1 MKMSQELNTT
11 FMGVTINPKGPE
23 NLMVLKALAHPS
35 PTVLGIIEFVEV
47 TEFKLNMVM
56 FDYFW
61 QVMVGNT
68 PTHLSRRALEW
79 FGYEGEYSKQRQNFL
94 SMLKRNE
101 ISFEEIN
108 HDNKIIEKFPTIQT
122 EILALPSNVQNSKF
136 LIMEPDDVKMAIM
149 QLKTKNGHIIRQYYI
164 DLEKLMKMYVEYT
177 LYFNERKAQYELEK
191 AKYEITN
198 LQQMMEDLKLDRKR
212 QEIQREEDKERMNR
226 QENYIRSL
234 GVSLE
239 DIKDQ
244 NNEIKQQNK
253 DIKRRL
259 SIAVEDRAP
268 LPEQTG
274 KQERFVLL
282 KRNDPDHPAY
292 YTIRAQN
299 AYTKNK
305 IKVQQVLFPGLQ
317 ILLDFKCN
325 PNSKSLYVRVKEN
338 LKKRGVLFDGNNIDL
353 GEKVNEEELIE
364 EMNQINDVK
373 YDVLNE

>member
-1 MKMSQELNTT
+1 
-11 FMGVTINPKGPE
+11 
-23 NLMVLKALAHPS
+23 
-35 PTVLGIIEFVEV
+35 
-47 TEFKLNMVM
+47 
-56 FDYFW
+56 
-61 QVMVGNT
+61 
-68 PTHLSRRALEW
+68 
-79 FGYEGEYSKQRQNFL
+79 
-94 SMLKRNE
+94 
-101 ISFEEIN
+101 
-108 HDNKIIEKFPTIQT
+108 
-122 EILALPSNVQNSKF
+122 
-136 LIMEPDDVKMAIM
+136 
-149 QLKTKNGHIIRQYYI
+149 
-164 DLEKLMKMYVEYT
+164 MKMYVGYT

-191 AKYEITN
+191 AQYEITD
-198 LQQMMEDLKLDRKR
+198 LKQMMEDLKLDRKR

-244 NNEIKQQNK
+244 NNEIKNQNK
-253 DIKRRL
+253 EIKRRL

-268 LPEQTG
+268 LPEQSS

-282 KRNDPDHPAY
+282 KRNDPEHPAY

-299 AYTKNK
+299 AYTSNR
-305 IKVQQVLFPGLQ
+305 IRAQQILFPRIE

-325 PNSKSLYVRVKEN
+325 PNSKSLYVIVKEN

-353 GEKVNEEELIE
+353 GETVNEVELVE

>member
-1 MKMSQELNTT
+1 
-11 FMGVTINPKGPE
+11 
-23 NLMVLKALAHPS
+23 
-35 PTVLGIIEFVEV
+35 
-47 TEFKLNMVM
+47 
-56 FDYFW
+56 
-61 QVMVGNT
+61 
-68 PTHLSRRALEW
+68 
-79 FGYEGEYSKQRQNFL
+79 
-94 SMLKRNE
+94 
-101 ISFEEIN
+101 
-108 HDNKIIEKFPTIQT
+108 
-122 EILALPSNVQNSKF
+122 
-136 LIMEPDDVKMAIM
+136 
-149 QLKTKNGHIIRQYYI
+149 
-164 DLEKLMKMYVEYT
+164 MKMYVGYT

-191 AKYEITN
+191 AQYEITD
-198 LQQMMEDLKLDRKR
+198 LKQMMEDLKLDRKR

-253 DIKRRL
+253 EIKNQNKEIKCRL

-268 LPEQTG
+268 LPEQSS

-282 KRNDPDHPAY
+282 KRNDPEHPAY

-299 AYTKNK
+299 AYTSNR
-305 IKVQQVLFPGLQ
+305 IRAQQILFPRIE

-325 PNSKSLYVRVKEN
+325 PNSKSLYVIVKEN

-353 GEKVNEEELIE
+353 GETVNEVELVE

>member
-1 MKMSQELNTT
+1 MKMSQELKTN
-11 FMGVTINPKGPE
+11 FMGVVVDSKGSQDPII
-23 NLMVLKALAHPS
+23 LKALDYSAS
-35 PTVLGIIEFVEV
+35 LLDIVKFVEV

-61 QVMVGNT
+61 QVMVDNT
-68 PTHLSRRALEW
+68 RVHLHPRVMEW
-79 FGYEGEYSKQRQNFL
+79 FGYEGEVREQRKNFIR
-94 SMLKRNE
+94 MLKNNE
-101 ISFEEIN
+101 IPFKELTRKDKEI
-108 HDNKIIEKFPTIQT
+108 ELYPTIQS
-122 EILALPSNVQNSKF
+122 EIQALPSNVQNSKF
-136 LIMEPDDVKMAIM
+136 LIMEPKDIKMAIM
-149 QLKTKNGHIIRQYYI
+149 QLKTKNGYMIRQYYI
-164 DLEKLMKMYVEYT
+164 DLEELMKMYVKYT
-177 LYFNERKAQYELEK
+177 LYFNERKAQYE
-191 AKYEITN
+191 ITD
-198 LQQMMEDLKLDRKR
+198 LKQMMEDLKLDRKR

-253 DIKRRL
+253 EIKNQNKEIKRRL

-268 LPEQTG
+268 LPEQSS

-282 KRNDPDHPAY
+282 KRNDPEHPAY

-299 AYTKNK
+299 AYTSNR
-305 IKVQQVLFPGLQ
+305 IRAQQILFPDLQ

-353 GEKVNEEELIE
+353 GETVNEQELIE

-373 YDVLNE
+373 YDMLPEN

>member
-373 YDVLNE
+373 YDVLNK

>member
-1 MKMSQELNTT
+1 
-11 FMGVTINPKGPE
+11 
-23 NLMVLKALAHPS
+23 
-35 PTVLGIIEFVEV
+35 
-47 TEFKLNMVM
+47 
-56 FDYFW
+56 
-61 QVMVGNT
+61 
-68 PTHLSRRALEW
+68 
-79 FGYEGEYSKQRQNFL
+79 
-94 SMLKRNE
+94 MLKRNE

-108 HDNKIIEKFPTIQT
+108 NDDKIIEKFPSIQT
-122 EILALPSNVQNSKF
+122 EIQALPSNVQNSKF
-136 LIMEPDDVKMAIM
+136 LIMEPDDIKMAIM

-177 LYFNERKAQYELEK
+177 LYFNERESRR
-191 AKYEITN
+191 EITD
-198 LQQMMEDLKLDRKR
+198 LKQMMEDLKLDRKR

-244 NNEIKQQNK
+244 NNEIKNQNK
-253 DIKRRL
+253 EIKRRL

-282 KRNDPDHPAY
+282 KRNDPNHPAY

-299 AYTKNK
+299 AYTKNR
-305 IKVQQVLFPGLQ
+305 IRAQTVLFPGLQ

-353 GEKVNEEELIE
+353 GEDVDEEELIE

-373 YDVLNE
+373 YDMLPEN

>member
-1 MKMSQELNTT
+1 MSQELNTT

>member
-1 MKMSQELNTT
+1 
-11 FMGVTINPKGPE
+11 
-23 NLMVLKALAHPS
+23 
-35 PTVLGIIEFVEV
+35 
-47 TEFKLNMVM
+47 M